1 LKRPGGKLKSS
12 ADTWRPALEN
22 VGFAAP
28 EIVEY
33 LDILKLKKLHVSAFL
48 HLDHAGAGGMGHS
61 FSYASE
67 VLFSPSIFSSGKG
80 MQGQRNQEATEPSAW
95 KAQRFDHDSVYHLV
109 STHGKSW
116 RKISNCR

>member
-1 LKRPGGKLKSS
+1 MFNFGMISYSYIISFQLTLVHFMHIEATRWQIEILCGY
-12 ADTWRPALEN
+12 WRPALEN

-80 MQGQRNQEATEPSAW
+80 MQG
-95 KAQRFDHDSVYHLV
+95 
-109 STHGKSW
+109 
-116 RKISNCR
+116 

>member
-1 LKRPGGKLKSS
+1 MKSS

-116 RKISNCR
+116 RKISSCR